1 MKNITIAVLVLIL
14 NSCENPREKQL
25 QELQEQID
33 KNGKIREETIELQKR
48 IKENELKLEALRADT
63 LNK

>member
-1 MKNITIAVLVLIL
+1 MKNITIAALALIL

-25 QELQEQID
+25 QELEEQLE
-33 KNGKIREETIELQKR
+33 KNKKIREETIELQNR
-48 IKENELKLEALRADT
+48 VKENELKLEALRADT